1 MAAKISF
8 FPVDNGDMTLIN
20 LEDNSRILIDCN
32 IRQWNEESEF
42 MDVAKELR
50 KRLPKDGKGRPFVDV
65 FLLSHPDHDH
75 CRGFNQHFF
84 VGGIED
90 YAKEPENDS
99 ARIFVKEIWSS
110 PVVFRRFSKN
120 DTGEI
125 LSSDAESFQGEV
137 RRRVKFFRDQ
147 KGDYSKIQDGNKVL
161 VIGHDESD
169 KTKGLE
175 KITYDPGESFNKVRG
190 IANEHIRCQVLGPL
204 PLAEIDTEEEI
215 LCKNDSSV
223 ILNMHISPGK
233 DGNNGVK
240 FLTGG
245 DSEVAIWQR
254 LWEKHKATT
263 VLEYDLLL
271 VPHHCSW
278 HSLSSDSISK
288 SANPKVNTDSKK
300 ALSQARNGAFLIASS
315 KPIKEK
321 DADPPAVKA
330 KEEYEQISKSVN
342 GRFICVGEKTN
353 GTKPEILEVLVEK
366 EGARTENKTFSVLT
380 SQAQKGS
387 AKEPLP
393 HG

>member
-8 FPVDNGDMTLIN
+8 FPVGNGDMTLIN

-50 KRLPKDGKGRPFVDV
+50 KKLPKDGKGRPFVDV

-84 VGGIED
+84 LGRIED
-90 YAKEPENDS
+90 YAKEPENDT

-110 PVVFRRFSKN
+110 PVVFRRFSRN
-120 DTGEI
+120 DQGEK
-125 LSSDAESFQGEV
+125 LSSDAESFQNEV

-147 KGDYSKIQDGNKVL
+147 QGDFSKIQDGNKVL

-175 KITYDPGESFNKVRG
+175 KIAYDPGESFNKIRG
-190 IANEHIRCQVLGPL
+190 IANSHIRCQVLGPL
-204 PLAEIDTEEEI
+204 PLAEIATEEEI

-223 ILNMHISPGK
+223 ILNIHISPGQS
-233 DGNNGVK
+233 GNDGVK
-240 FLTGG
+240 FFTGG

-254 LWEKHKATT
+254 LWEKHKATK
-263 VLEYDLLL
+263 VLEYDVLL

-288 SANPKVNTDSKK
+288 SANPKVNADSKK

-321 DADPPAVKA
+321 DADPPALKA
-330 KEEYEQISKSVN
+330 KEEYEQIAKSAN
-342 GRFICVGEKTN
+342 GRFICVGEN
-353 GTKPEILEVLVEK
+353 PNETKPEILEVLVEK
-366 EGARTENKTFSVLT
+366 EGARTENKTFSVMT